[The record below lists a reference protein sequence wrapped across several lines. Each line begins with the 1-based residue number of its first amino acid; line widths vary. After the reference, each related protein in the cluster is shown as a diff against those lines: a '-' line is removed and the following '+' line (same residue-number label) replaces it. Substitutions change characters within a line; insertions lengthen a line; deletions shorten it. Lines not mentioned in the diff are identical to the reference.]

1 MKITTS
7 LELLDWFKS
16 VADID
21 SDYMVWKLTGISKQT
36 LSSIRTGERE
46 FSEHVSLQLLLIAEH
61 PEPLKTLALIEAGKA
76 EKKGKPEIAKLWR
89 ASAA

>member
-1 MKITTS
+1 MKISNS

-16 VADID
+16 IADID

-36 LSSIRTGERE
+36 LSSVRTGHRE
-46 FSEHVSLQLLLIAEH
+46 FSEHISLQLLLIADH

-76 EKKGKPEIAKLWR
+76 ELKGKPELAKLWR
-89 ASAA
+89 RSAA

>member
-1 MKITTS
+1 MKISNS

-16 VADID
+16 TADID
-21 SDYMVWKLTGISKQT
+21 SDYMVSKLTGISKQT
-36 LSSIRTGERE
+36 LSSIRTGDRE
-46 FSEHVSLQLLLIAEH
+46 FSEHFSLQLLLVGEH

-89 ASAA
+89 KSAA

>member
-21 SDYMVWKLTGISKQT
+21 SDYMVWKLTGIAKQT

-46 FSEHVSLQLLLIAEH
+46 FAEHISLQLLLIADH
-61 PEPLKTLALIEAGKA
+61 PEPLKTLALIEANKA
-76 EKKGKPEIAKLWR
+76 EKKGKTEIAKLWR
-89 ASAA
+89 KSAA